1 MKFPARRETF
11 FYKDGIV
18 EFVRQLGT
26 NKEVINE
33 DPISISGVRKVEV
46 EYDGKKMEDD
56 VLVDVV
62 FQYNNT
68 YETNIL
74 CFANS
79 IYNGDGERTFP
90 GSAAP

>member
-1 MKFPARRETF
+1 M
-11 FYKDGIV
+11 

-74 CFANS
+74 ALPTPFTT
-79 IYNGDGERTFP
+79 GTGERTFP